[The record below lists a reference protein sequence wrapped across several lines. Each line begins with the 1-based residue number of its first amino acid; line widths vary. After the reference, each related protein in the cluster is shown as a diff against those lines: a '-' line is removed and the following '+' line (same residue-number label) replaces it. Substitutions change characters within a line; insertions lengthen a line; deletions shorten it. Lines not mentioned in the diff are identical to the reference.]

1 MRKAVSNLFDKAKKS
16 NAVLVYW
23 KLTGKKIPPPHVYK
37 QSVIKKLAREYKID
51 EIVETGTYKGD
62 MIEALKS
69 KFRRLTS
76 IELSEFYFKNAVQKF
91 KNDSNVF
98 IILGDSGKEIKRL
111 LKVLKSPALFW
122 LDGHFSGGKTAKAK
136 INTPVFQELESIFN
150 HEIKNHVILIDD
162 ARLFNGKDDYPKMN
176 QIRKMLR
183 DLSYELKIKDDIIRI
198 IPIKSA

>member
-1 MRKAVSNLFDKAKKS
+1 MFTKRNLCNFINNQVFYLYTGKLTTMRKAVSNLFDKAKKS

-76 IELSEFYFKNAVQKF
+76 IELSEFYFKL
-91 KNDSNVF
+91 S
-98 IILGDSGKEIKRL
+98 
-111 LKVLKSPALFW
+111 
-122 LDGHFSGGKTAKAK
+122 
-136 INTPVFQELESIFN
+136 
-150 HEIKNHVILIDD
+150 LIH
-162 ARLFNGKDDYPKMN
+162 
-176 QIRKMLR
+176 I
-183 DLSYELKIKDDIIRI
+183 
-198 IPIKSA
+198 